1 MASFDRN
8 EQRNLQYECKI
19 GTWSKVRPDISE
31 VELDAAENAK
41 IIRQLTQQILTQKE
55 EKRNEFLKLT
65 KQRNLLQ
72 RKRLEEN
79 MTITST
85 ANDKNNNKIL
95 KQMTSFEQARNNVCR
110 THNLLNSRFSS
121 P

>member
-79 MTITST
+79 MTITNT
-85 ANDKNNNKIL
+85 ANVKNKKIL

-110 THNLLNSRFSS
+110 TQNLLNSRFSS